1 MKKARI
7 SAGLSAYRQIQLT
20 IKTYESFNHRRY
32 GNPWIAE
39 VIPGTTKPDFSRK
52 VGGYTG
58 AYGKGEAGNLYVSDP
73 VEGQL
78 YTFGQKDY
86 RGGKTE
92 RGYARYENGEF
103 HEVDP
108 RDLCD

>member
-1 MKKARI
+1 MK
-7 SAGLSAYRQIQLT
+7 T

-78 YTFGQKDY
+78 YTFDQKDY

>member
-1 MKKARI
+1 MK
-7 SAGLSAYRQIQLT
+7 T

-58 AYGKGEAGNLYVSDP
+58 AYGKGEACTYPTPLRGNCTPSARRTIAAGRLSADTPGTKTGNSMKWIPGICVIELKGVS
-73 VEGQL
+73 
-78 YTFGQKDY
+78 
-86 RGGKTE
+86 
-92 RGYARYENGEF
+92 
-103 HEVDP
+103 
-108 RDLCD
+108 

>member
-1 MKKARI
+1 M
-7 SAGLSAYRQIQLT
+7 
-20 IKTYESFNHRRY
+20 
-32 GNPWIAE
+32 
-39 VIPGTTKPDFSRK
+39 IPGTTKPDFSRK

-73 VEGQL
+73 VEGRL

-92 RGYARYENGEF
+92 RGYTRYENGNSMKWI
-103 HEVDP
+103 P
-108 RDLCD
+108 GTCAIKRRDLQ

>member
-1 MKKARI
+1 MK
-7 SAGLSAYRQIQLT
+7 T

-58 AYGKGEAGNLYVSDP
+58 AYGKGEAGNPVS
-73 VEGQL
+73 
-78 YTFGQKDY
+78 YTHLRAPETVCHLGW
-86 RGGKTE
+86 RGV
-92 RGYARYENGEF
+92 R
-103 HEVDP
+103 
-108 RDLCD
+108 

>member
-1 MKKARI
+1 MK
-7 SAGLSAYRQIQLT
+7 T

-32 GNPWIAE
+32 GHPWIAE
-39 VIPGTTKPDFSRK
+39 VLPGTTKPDFSRK

>member
-1 MKKARI
+1 MKMVKEYA
-7 SAGLSAYRQIQLT
+7 A
-20 IKTYESFNHRRY
+20 FNPRRY

-52 VGGYTG
+52 IGGYTG
-58 AYGKGEAGNLYVSDP
+58 AYGKGEAGKLYVSEP
-73 VEGQL
+73 REGCL
-78 YTFGQKDY
+78 YTYGQKDY
-86 RGGKTE
+86 RGGNTE
-92 RGYARYENGEF
+92 RGYVRYEGGEF